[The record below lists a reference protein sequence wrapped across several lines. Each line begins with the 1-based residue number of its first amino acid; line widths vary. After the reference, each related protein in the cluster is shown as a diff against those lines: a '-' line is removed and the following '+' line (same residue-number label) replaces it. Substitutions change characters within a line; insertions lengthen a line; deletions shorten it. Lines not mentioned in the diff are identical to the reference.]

1 MSARRR
7 SRGTPRCAKPL
18 EEATRGVQEEEE
30 GAAEGGPGGKEIG
43 AAAQCGRLTV
53 AEWQQ
58 RGDHETALLLPLLC
72 RGDLAQLSVATMTQ
86 RRLSIGRP
94 ALLCSPHAQ
103 TVCVA
108 WPASGVPT
116 GRIRL
121 QPRALASLRIAPG
134 QEVCVQPITGPVLPA
149 QLLELVMSRRRF
161 SVIDFCSICAVVV
174 SCRLEEGKVLLPR
187 NVLSFNYFG
196 RPYDLQVVAV
206 RGQGGGAEKDV
217 DPNYASCFEAEPSGS
232 NSSGRS
238 PPLQQEVPVTGVP
251 GPVSA
256 SSESEGVPAFDENA
270 FEGNICARLEDMAL
284 QTSPETSWSPDSKAD
299 AVHPP
304 PGSDASLPP
313 CQDAAF
319 DVVKTAPCFC
329 VKFHV
334 GDLFCISKGT
344 RVKVELGNAPSTTV
358 LQQQQQPVTYADI
371 GGLGPQLQAIRED
384 IELPLLHPEV
394 FTQLGVCP
402 PRGVI
407 LHGSPGTGKT
417 MIAQAVAHETRAH
430 FYLVNGPEIFNRFY
444 GESEARL
451 RKVFQEASLNPPAL
465 VFIDELD
472 ALCPAR
478 GDGGG
483 GGDDV
488 GRRVV
493 ATLLTLMD
501 GLGSERS
508 RGQLLVLAATNR
520 LHAIDPALRRPG
532 RFDRELEVPPP
543 DATGRRAILERL
555 LGRTGLPHV
564 VTGPEVAALARATHA
579 YTGADLTALLKEGG
593 MQALRRARRHES
605 DPSDASLCATA
616 MLTTGDLWRALKD
629 VRPSAM
635 REVTVDVPA
644 VQWGDIGGLEDV
656 KTRLRQAIEWP
667 LAHPEAF
674 MRLGVTPP
682 RGLLLYGPPG
692 CSKTMIA
699 RALATESHLNFI
711 SIKGAELLSKW
722 VGESER
728 AVREVF
734 RKARAAAPSI
744 LFFDEIDVLAGHRG
758 SSAGSSGVSDRVLA
772 QMLTEMDGI
781 QPLND
786 VVVIAATNR
795 PDAIDQALLR
805 PGRIDRIL
813 YVPLPDFT
821 ARAEILRLRLKGV
834 PLAPDVCVDALAR
847 DTHGY
852 SGAELVCVC
861 REAAMLALS
870 EDMSATS
877 IAVRHFHGA
886 VSIVT
891 PRISTDMLQY
901 YRDYQQRS
909 GLHPL

>member
-7 SRGTPRCAKPL
+7 SRGTPRSAKTL
-18 EEATRGVQEEEE
+18 EETEATCGVQEEE
-30 GAAEGGPGGKEIG
+30 AAEGGPGAKESG

-58 RGDHETALLLPLLC
+58 RGDHEAALLPRLC

-103 TVCVA
+103 TVCVV

-121 QPRALASLRIAPG
+121 QPRALASLRITPG
-134 QEVCVQPITGPVLPA
+134 QEVCVQPITRPMLPA
-149 QLLELVMSRRRF
+149 QLLELVTRHGEHHAKLPADLPHFIMQHF
-161 SVIDFCSICAVVV
+161 
-174 SCRLEEGKVLLPR
+174 EGKVLLPR
-187 NVLSFNYFG
+187 NALSFNYFG

-217 DPNYASCFEAEPSGS
+217 APNYPSCFEAEPRGS

-251 GPVSA
+251 GPVNA
-256 SSESEGVPAFDENA
+256 SSEREEGVPASDENA
-270 FEGNICARLEDMAL
+270 FERNICARLMDMAL

-299 AVHPP
+299 AAHPP
-304 PGSDASLPP
+304 PGSDASPP
-313 CQDAAF
+313 PRQDAAL

-358 LQQQQQPVTYADI
+358 PQQQQRPVTYADI

-417 MIAQAVAHETRAH
+417 MIARAVAHETRAH
-430 FYLVNGPEIFNRFY
+430 FYLINGPEIFNRFY

-451 RKVFQEASLNPPAL
+451 RKVFQEASMNPPAL

-555 LGRTGLPHV
+555 LGRPGLPHV

-593 MQALRRARRHES
+593 GGACTSTVRR
-605 DPSDASLCATA
+605 
-616 MLTTGDLWRALKD
+616 
-629 VRPSAM
+629 
-635 REVTVDVPA
+635 
-644 VQWGDIGGLEDV
+644 
-656 KTRLRQAIEWP
+656 
-667 LAHPEAF
+667 
-674 MRLGVTPP
+674 
-682 RGLLLYGPPG
+682 
-692 CSKTMIA
+692 
-699 RALATESHLNFI
+699 
-711 SIKGAELLSKW
+711 
-722 VGESER
+722 ER
-728 AVREVF
+728 ASVGAHIAER
-734 RKARAAAPSI
+734 RLPKRLKKRRAAANKK
-744 LFFDEIDVLAGHRG
+744 
-758 SSAGSSGVSDRVLA
+758 SAVNKKS
-772 QMLTEMDGI
+772 
-781 QPLND
+781 
-786 VVVIAATNR
+786 VVKFVKR
-795 PDAIDQALLR
+795 
-805 PGRIDRIL
+805 
-813 YVPLPDFT
+813 
-821 ARAEILRLRLKGV
+821 
-834 PLAPDVCVDALAR
+834 
-847 DTHGY
+847 
-852 SGAELVCVC
+852 
-861 REAAMLALS
+861 
-870 EDMSATS
+870 
-877 IAVRHFHGA
+877 
-886 VSIVT
+886 
-891 PRISTDMLQY
+891 
-901 YRDYQQRS
+901 
-909 GLHPL
+909 